1 MKKVVLWLFLFFL
14 LGFLF
19 ISENSFCKEEHY
31 LVKVELKAKSDLD
44 IIRISA
50 FDTTYFR
57 KYCQAGLAALANLAM
72 PYFDLR
78 GDVNLDMKVSVS
90 DVVFLINYLLKG
102 GSAPS
107 FPSLADVDC
116 SGEIE
121 ISDVVYLINYL
132 FKGGPPPA
140 C

>member
-14 LGFLF
+14 PGFLL
-19 ISENSFCKEEHY
+19 ISENSFCQDDNY
-31 LVKVELKAKSDLD
+31 LVNVELKAKGDLD
-44 IIRISA
+44 IIGISA

-57 KYCQAGLAALANLAM
+57 KYCQAGLAALATLAI

-90 DVVFLINYLLKG
+90 DVV
-102 GSAPS
+102 
-107 FPSLADVDC
+107 
-116 SGEIE
+116 
-121 ISDVVYLINYL
+121 YLINYL
-132 FKGGPPPA
+132 FKGGPAP